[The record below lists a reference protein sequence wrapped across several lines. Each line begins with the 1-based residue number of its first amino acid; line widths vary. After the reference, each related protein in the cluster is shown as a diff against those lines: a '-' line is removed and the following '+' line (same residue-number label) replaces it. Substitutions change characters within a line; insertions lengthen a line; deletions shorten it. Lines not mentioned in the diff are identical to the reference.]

1 MHETYVK
8 VGGQWKYLYRAV
20 DRAGNTVHFLLT
32 AKRDRAVAQR
42 FLTRVIGNNALPT
55 TITIDKSGANRI
67 ESCAPYRS
75 LEVTHLASLS
85 PTHSRPAMETRA
97 CRRRGPRLFQLRER
111 FVDADEIAILD
122 LHTEEIDGM

>member
-55 TITIDKSGANRI
+55 TITIDKNGANPHRKL
-67 ESCAPYRS
+67 CAISIARS
-75 LEVTHLASLS
+75 NAPRFAQPDALPTSDGNARLS
-85 PTHSRPAMETRA
+85 S
-97 CRRRGPRLFQLRER
+97 
-111 FVDADEIAILD
+111 
-122 LHTEEIDGM
+122 